1 MQQFIGDL
9 IPPMNL
15 SMRGALADRFKSGS
29 QKAGN
34 VTEAWGADNFYC
46 PNCPSPK
53 LDWLKPST
61 KASDYKCPNCG
72 FWYQLKSKKSPIGKS
87 IRDGAYRAMMEAIQ
101 QDRAPSYFFLHYEI
115 TPSPLRSGGEG
126 RGEEAQINSPH
137 PASGHLLPVE
147 RGEGMLWVVRNLLLV
162 PYFAFPPSAIIK
174 CPPLAPTARRAGWVG
189 CNFDLRRVPVEA
201 RIEIISTRS
210 SGRESAPSN
219 QSRLTSAATIITPP
233 AEVRAQFRKV
243 KPFQE
248 ISVKDRGWILDVYN
262 IVQRLGKKEFSNA
275 DVYASEREL
284 EQLHPGNRHIR
295 DKIRQKLQIL
305 RDRGFL
311 IQPERGLWRLP

>member
-1 MQQFIGDL
+1 
-9 IPPMNL
+9 
-15 SMRGALADRFKSGS
+15 
-29 QKAGN
+29 
-34 VTEAWGADNFYC
+34 
-46 PNCPSPK
+46 
-53 LDWLKPST
+53 
-61 KASDYKCPNCG
+61 
-72 FWYQLKSKKSPIGKS
+72 
-87 IRDGAYRAMMEAIQ
+87 
-101 QDRAPSYFFLHYEI
+101 
-115 TPSPLRSGGEG
+115 
-126 RGEEAQINSPH
+126 
-137 PASGHLLPVE
+137 
-147 RGEGMLWVVRNLLLV
+147 
-162 PYFAFPPSAIIK
+162 
-174 CPPLAPTARRAGWVG
+174 
-189 CNFDLRRVPVEA
+189 LRRVPVEA

-219 QSRLTSAATIITPP
+219 QSRLTSAATNITPP